1 MERESDPC
9 ETKRVPLAGPP
20 DLTFKFWDARQSGKP
35 SFHCGPARRRN
46 WASNTCWKWQSG
58 SLRPVKITL
67 SSPCPEYIYIYIYIY
82 RNLRFCCLFTVG
94 NGLEITKL
102 CNTWSAIVFYC
113 YFFFLYQLGIYSNY
127 VYVIYWSSFIET
139 DSMHC
144 YGVWTKC

>member
-9 ETKRVPLAGPP
+9 DTKRVPLSGPP
-20 DLTFKFWDARQSGKP
+20 DLTFKFWDARQSGSLLFTVALRGGGIGHPTPVGNGKVE
-35 SFHCGPARRRN
+35 AVD
-46 WASNTCWKWQSG
+46 QSKQ
-58 SLRPVKITL
+58 LCLLLVQN
-67 SSPCPEYIYIYIYIY
+67 IYIY

-127 VYVIYWSSFIET
+127 VCVIYWSLFIET

-144 YGVWTKC
+144 YGAWTKCWFR